1 MFIDFKEV
9 KRLVSV
15 ERAMIYLSLKG
26 LKAEQ
31 GSYRGECPSCKDSG
45 SRALVIT
52 PEKESFYC
60 HHAKKGGDVI
70 SLVAHLHGTS
80 MKESASWLL
89 DRHGK
94 TKEKATVPQKK
105 VEERPKS
112 PGISKNENPGNFQP
126 LSHLQFDHENVR
138 AIGIS
143 AEDAERLGIG
153 YTARG
158 LLKGHVCIPVR
169 LEDGTLSGYVGIQ
182 SGKVP
187 KEWHGLKPTNVVPL
201 KKRA

>member
-1 MFIDFKEV
+1 MFVDFKAIKEAV
-9 KRLVSV
+9 TV
-15 ERAMIYLSLKG
+15 EYAMVLLSLKG
-26 LKAEQ
+26 MKAEQ
-31 GSYRGECPSCKDSG
+31 GSYRGECPACRAGG
-45 SRALVIT
+45 SRTLVIT

-60 HHAKKGGDVI
+60 FTAKKGGDVI

-80 MKESASWLL
+80 MKEAAGWLQ
-89 DRHGK
+89 DRMAK
-94 TKEKATVPQKK
+94 KATVPQKN
-105 VEERPKS
+105 EERPTPS
-112 PGISKNENPGNFQP
+112 SQRRENGFQP

-138 AIGIS
+138 AIGIG
-143 AEDAERLGIG
+143 AEDAARLGIG

-158 LLKGHVCIPVR
+158 LLKGMVCIPVR

-187 KEWHGLKPTNVVPL
+187 REWHGLKPTNVVPL